1 MINEQ
6 LKALLTPIR
15 AMVEKMLPAYRFF
28 QGKTTETKT
37 VELLED
43 AFANDKELATFTVL
57 DPSFAGF
64 IPGQTYTATV
74 NGVSGEYVAAEIDGG
89 GQYIGQNVVW
99 ENGTSLFD
107 WMVMT
112 AKQNNS
118 LIVAGLASGDYANAT
133 IKVSQNRTVTTEH
146 WRVKKLHKDLLPD
159 WVEKQLNAVES
170 LANQAKNAAD
180 TAQSTAENKMSAN
193 NPTGYGAF
201 SMGRKEGS
209 IVGVYSHAEG
219 RDTEASGSNSHA
231 EGYYT
236 KASSYCQHV
245 QGKYNIEDSENKYAH
260 IVGNGTNNSAR
271 SNAHTIDWSGN
282 AWFKGNVYVGG
293 ANQDAG
299 AKLATVAEVE
309 GMLDSSTPGAG
320 SDGGYYTPSV
330 DSSGN
335 LTWTASKTGMAA
347 VTGTNIK
354 GPKGDTGATGPAGAN
369 GTTPV
374 KGKDYFTTADK
385 AELVEDVL
393 AALPTWTGG
402 SY

>member
-43 AFANDKELATFTVL
+43 VFANDKEPAVFTVL

-99 ENGTSLFD
+99 ENGPSFD

-170 LANQAKNAAD
+170 LANKAKNAAD

-219 RDTEASGSNSHA
+219 RDTKASGSNSHA

-236 KASSYCQHV
+236 KASSQYQHV

-260 IVGNGTNNSAR
+260 IVGNGTNDSAH

-282 AWFKGNVYVGG
+282 AWFKG
-293 ANQDAG
+293 
-299 AKLATVAEVE
+299 TVE
-309 GMLDSSTPGAG
+309 GTAMIVKSTTPG
-320 SDGGYYTPSV
+320 STKKFKITVDDDGNISV
-330 DSSGN
+330 
-335 LTWTASKTGMAA
+335 TE
-347 VTGTNIK
+347 VT
-354 GPKGDTGATGPAGAN
+354 
-369 GTTPV
+369 
-374 KGKDYFTTADK
+374 
-385 AELVEDVL
+385 
-393 AALPTWTGG
+393 
-402 SY
+402 

>member
-43 AFANDKELATFTVL
+43 VFANDKEPAVFTVL

-99 ENGTSLFD
+99 ENGPSFD

-219 RDTEASGSNSHA
+219 RDTKASGNYSHAEGYRTEASGSNSHAECYEATASGNCSHAEGYCTTASGYCSHAEGQSTTASGSNSHA

-236 KASSYCQHV
+236 KASSQYQHV

-260 IVGNGTNNSAR
+260 IVGNGTNDSAH

-282 AWFKGNVYVGG
+282 AWFKG
-293 ANQDAG
+293 
-299 AKLATVAEVE
+299 TVE
-309 GMLDSSTPGAG
+309 GTAMIVKSTTPG
-320 SDGGYYTPSV
+320 STKKFKITVDDDGNISV
-330 DSSGN
+330 
-335 LTWTASKTGMAA
+335 TE
-347 VTGTNIK
+347 VT
-354 GPKGDTGATGPAGAN
+354 
-369 GTTPV
+369 
-374 KGKDYFTTADK
+374 
-385 AELVEDVL
+385 
-393 AALPTWTGG
+393 
-402 SY
+402 